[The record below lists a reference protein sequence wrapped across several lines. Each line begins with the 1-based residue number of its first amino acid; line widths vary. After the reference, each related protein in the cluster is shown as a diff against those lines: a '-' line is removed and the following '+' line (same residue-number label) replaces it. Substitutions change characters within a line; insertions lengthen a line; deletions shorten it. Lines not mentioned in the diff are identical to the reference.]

1 MIVAFLQDRTSCECK
16 PVVATC
22 SATGL
27 DGVGGGGSAVGISGV
42 RDSEREAAAA
52 VAATAKYVGLGCVV
66 MVALAMI
73 LRSAKKI
80 RTVFFNKPFSQFASV
95 WLKRWLSKLFS
106 IIS

>member
-27 DGVGGGGSAVGISGV
+27 DGVGGQSAVGISGV

-52 VAATAKYVGLGCVV
+52 VGATAKYVGLGCVV

>member
-1 MIVAFLQDRTSCECK
+1 MMVAFLQDRTSCECK

-27 DGVGGGGSAVGISGV
+27 DGVGGQSAVGISGV

-73 LRSAKKI
+73 LRSAKKN
-80 RTVFFNKPFSQFASV
+80 RHSFNKPFSHFPSV
-95 WLKRWLSKLFS
+95 WHKRCKLLS
-106 IIS
+106 IS

>member
-27 DGVGGGGSAVGISGV
+27 DGVGGQSAVGISGV
-42 RDSEREAAAA
+42 RDSEREAAAT

-73 LRSAKKI
+73 LRSAKK
-80 RTVFFNKPFSQFASV
+80 TTPFFLTTHFHNSQVFGLKDGSV
-95 WLKRWLSKLFS
+95 NFLV
-106 IIS
+106 

>member
-27 DGVGGGGSAVGISGV
+27 DGVGGQSAVGISGV

-73 LRSAKKI
+73 LRSATKNTH
-80 RTVFFNKPFSQFASV
+80 RFNKPFSQFASV

>member
-27 DGVGGGGSAVGISGV
+27 DGVGGQSAVGISGV

-73 LRSAKKI
+73 LRSAQKNTHRLKK
-80 RTVFFNKPFSQFASV
+80 TFLQFASV
-95 WLKRWLSKLFS
+95 WLKRWLSRLFS
-106 IIS
+106 IS